1 MTAVVVVPTLLAGD
15 AGKFSLSIAA
25 LPGKHVPEGC
35 GAAEPVHAIRLVEGE
50 EYRYQW
56 IGPVGALIAEP
67 RELFQADTVEG
78 RTGRLRTRL
87 AVGFVEVVLS
97 CDGVESGSLEL
108 EVRSR
113 KLQYEDEYQWMLR
126 DIARHMTELV
136 MERFAAS
143 DLRFVQDESRDAAT
157 LYQRFEFLRALL
169 KSERFTEA
177 IQEVIHNPHAGW
189 EQQLESVPLGGGFA
203 ANAQTAK
210 QLARVGFRL
219 RAEDKVEPTSMAQ
232 KIERR
237 RTEATHDTTPN
248 RFVKHALEHWL
259 LVLGE
264 IENSLL
270 SAKPTA
276 PVIRGRAE
284 VAATAAELEQLLH
297 ADVFRQVGRLKRFPS
312 DDQVLQ
318 KREGYRDV
326 FRSYLEFE
334 LGALLS
340 WDSLPTSHTAGARD
354 VATLYEY
361 WAFLELAKS
370 VADVAGAT
378 FALEPLLRV
387 QAGGLSIGI
396 RKGRS
401 QVLNGT
407 VSRHGRDLNVELWFN
422 RKFPAP
428 EKSWTL
434 DLRPDYTL
442 IIRPSQDSG
451 IHEHV
456 MLHFDAKYRVQ
467 FIPQS
472 FGIQENERDNEI
484 DQSAEFETAMR
495 GGANQD
501 DLLKMHA
508 YRDAIRRTSGA
519 YVLYPGGDAEVEKE
533 PLREY
538 RELLPGLGAF
548 VLRPTD
554 DGGVVGT
561 GELRKFISD
570 VVSHAAV
577 RFTQH
582 ERDRYWHEQV
592 YGEKAGASEL
602 DLRRELALPPQ
613 TASVLLGFVKGAS
626 HWAWVE
632 RTRSYNLRSQDRT
645 GGVGPQ
651 SALLQ
656 SQLVLLYCPDTGSV
670 RLARSLADPE
680 LVSRK
685 EMLGSRYPN
694 PRGDAYWCVRI
705 GWVGQSNWVEGITAD
720 AIVSLLNRRGLVLG
734 APALMA
740 WSDLRQGLTP

>member
-1 MTAVVVVPTLLAGD
+1 VASVVVPTLLAGE
-15 AGKFSLSIAA
+15 AGRFSLSIAA
-25 LPGKHVPEGC
+25 LPGKHAPDERS
-35 GAAEPVHAIRLVEGE
+35 AEEAGRAIRLFEGE

-56 IGPVGALIAEP
+56 IGPAGALVTEP
-67 RELFQADTVEG
+67 RELFQPDTLEG
-78 RTGRLRTRL
+78 RSGRLRTGL
-87 AVGFVEVVLS
+87 SVGFIEAALS
-97 CDGVESGSLEL
+97 CDGLDAGSLEL

-126 DIARHMTELV
+126 DIAGHMTELV

-143 DLRFVQDESRDAAT
+143 DLRFTQDESRDAAT

-169 KSERFTEA
+169 KSERFTGA
-177 IQEVIHNPHAGW
+177 IQEVIHSPHAGW
-189 EQQLESVPLGGGFA
+189 EEQFESVPLGAGFV

-210 QLARVGFRL
+210 QLARVGFRP
-219 RAEDKVEPTSMAQ
+219 RTEGMRIQPSSKSQ

-237 RTEATHDTTPN
+237 RTEATQDTTPN

-264 IENSLL
+264 IENALL

-276 PVIRGRAE
+276 PVVRGRAE

-297 ADVFRQVGRLKRFPS
+297 ADIFRSVGRLKRFPS

-326 FRSYLEFE
+326 FRAYLEFE

-340 WDSLPTSHTAGARD
+340 WDALPTSHMAGARN

-361 WAFLELAKS
+361 WAFVELARS

-378 FALEPLLRV
+378 FELAPLLRL

-401 QVLNGT
+401 QVFSGD
-407 VSRHGRDLNVELWFN
+407 VSRHGRDLKVELWFN
-422 RKFPAP
+422 RTYSTP

-434 DLRPDYTL
+434 ALRPDYSL
-442 IIRPSQDSG
+442 IIRPVGDPG
-451 IHEHV
+451 GHEHV

-467 FIPQS
+467 FIQQLY
-472 FGIQENERDNEI
+472 GILEGKDDSEEVG
-484 DQSAEFETAMR
+484 ETESIVR
-495 GGANQD
+495 GNATQD

-519 YVLYPGGDAEVEKE
+519 YVLYPGGDAEVDKK

-538 RELLPGLGAF
+538 HELLPGLGAF
-548 VLRPTD
+548 VLRPTE
-554 DGGVVGT
+554 DGGVVGD
-561 GELRKFISD
+561 GQLREFISQ
-570 VVSHAAV
+570 VVDHAAL

-582 ERDRYWHEQV
+582 ERDRYWHDQV
-592 YGEKAGASEL
+592 YGDQAL
-602 DLRRELALPPQ
+602 DQQLVLRREVSGPPP
-613 TASVLLGFVKGAS
+613 TASVLLGFVKDSA
-626 HWAWVE
+626 HWTWIE
-632 RTRSYNLRSQDRT
+632 RTRSYNLRSSGRL
-645 GGVGPQ
+645 GGVEPE

-656 SQLVLLYCPDTGSV
+656 SQLVLLYCPETSSV
-670 RLARSLADPE
+670 RLARLLADPE

-685 EMLGSRYPN
+685 ELVASRYPR
-694 PRGDAYWCVRI
+694 PGGEAYWCVQI
-705 GWVGQSNWVEGITAD
+705 GWVGQPNWLEGITA
-720 AIVSLLNRRGLVLG
+720 AGIVELLGRHGLVYG
-734 APALMA
+734 APALMSWA
-740 WSDLRQGLTP
+740 ELRQGLPR